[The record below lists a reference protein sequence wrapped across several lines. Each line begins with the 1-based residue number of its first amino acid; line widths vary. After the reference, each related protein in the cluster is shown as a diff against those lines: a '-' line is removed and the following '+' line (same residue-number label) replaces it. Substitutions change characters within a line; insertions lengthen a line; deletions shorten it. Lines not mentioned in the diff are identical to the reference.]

1 MQNLVLKSS
10 TGLLLA
16 ISLYA
21 SAYCQTTITPSPS
34 ATPASGGSPV
44 QLFPSA
50 EVTTSFLQG
59 GTLAQGSNYKVMT
72 ALRTKGGNVEVHRK
86 FTDVFYVVEGKA
98 TIVVGGR
105 VLGESASDADEP
117 RGTSIEGGESRQ
129 LLPGD
134 VIVIPAGIP
143 HWINAVEGS
152 FRYFVVKVQTP
163 EP

>member
-1 MQNLVLKSS
+1 MQNVVMKRS

-16 ISLYA
+16 IILYA
-21 SAYCQTTITPSPS
+21 SAFCQTTPSQSTSQTKAGS
-34 ATPASGGSPV
+34 AV

-50 EVTTSFLQG
+50 EVTTSFLKG

-72 ALRTKGGNVEVHRK
+72 AMRTKAGNVEVHRK

-105 VLGESASDADEP
+105 VVGESEKESDEP
-117 RGTSIEGGESRQ
+117 RGTSIDGGEPRQ

-143 HWINAVEGS
+143 HWINSVEGS
-152 FRYFVVKVQTP
+152 FRYFVVKVQAT